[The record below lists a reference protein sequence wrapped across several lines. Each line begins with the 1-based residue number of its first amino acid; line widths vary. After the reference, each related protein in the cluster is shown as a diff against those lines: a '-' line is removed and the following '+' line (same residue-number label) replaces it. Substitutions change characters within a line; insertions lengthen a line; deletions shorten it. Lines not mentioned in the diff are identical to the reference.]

1 MLGHRELT
9 LEDYT
14 SILRRRFW
22 LIVSCAIGLTVVAAV
37 LARVIPP
44 RFVSQTFVLIERP
57 QVPED
62 YVKPVIT
69 EDLEQRVASL
79 KEQILSRSRLQPIIE
94 QYDLFGS
101 KRFHLFGK
109 KEYDMDDRVTMTQKA
124 IGIKPIPSGRGGMP
138 GFYLTFT
145 AGNPHVAQEV
155 CGRITSLFVVDNLQ
169 EREETAK
176 GTTDFLKQQL
186 ADAKTTLDEQDAKLA
201 AFQQQH
207 FGMLPDQ
214 ETSNNSNLQALM
226 TQMNAATEALSR
238 MQQNVTFLQ
247 AMISQQ
253 AQNDA
258 IPAPAAVA
266 QDERKKELQDLIDQ
280 KKLLDAQYTPDYP
293 DVIAI
298 SRKISDLKAEIA
310 QSPLQQGPA
319 AAVTSRPDSPQ
330 LQQLKAQLRA
340 AQQSMVDERQ
350 QQARLEEEIR
360 TYESRIE
367 SSPRVEEE
375 YKEITRDH
383 ETALQFYNGLL
394 AKMNESSMATALE
407 QRQQGE
413 QFRMIDPPNLPEAAS
428 FPNHLLFE
436 AGGLAGGLI
445 LGLVLA
451 GLLEYHDTSLRNEK
465 DIWAFTKL
473 PTLATISRIE
483 ELAAANG
490 SKKQGRNFAPSD
502 ESLEGA
508 RS

>member
-14 SILRRRFW
+14 GILRRRFW
-22 LIVSCAIGLTVVAAV
+22 LIVGCAIGLSVVAAV

-44 RFVSQTFVLIERP
+44 QFKSQTFVLIERP
-57 QVPED
+57 QVPEE

-69 EDLEQRVASL
+69 EDLEQRLASL
-79 KEQILSRSRLQPIIE
+79 KEQILSRTRLQPIIE

-109 KEYDMDDRVTMTQKA
+109 KEYDMDDRVAMTQKA

-145 AGNPHVAQEV
+145 AGNPHVAQDV
-155 CGRITSLFVVDNLQ
+155 CGKITSLFVVDNLQ
-169 EREETAK
+169 EREQTAQ

-186 ADAKTTLDEQDAKLA
+186 DDAKKTLDEQDAKLA

-253 AQNDA
+253 TQNDS
-258 IPAPAAVA
+258 IPAQAAVA
-266 QDERKKELQDLIDQ
+266 EDERKKELQDLINQ
-280 KKLLDAQYTPDYP
+280 KKILDAQYTPDYP
-293 DVIAI
+293 DVVAI
-298 SRKISDLKAEIA
+298 SRKIADLRAEIA
-310 QSPLQQGPA
+310 QSPQQAPA
-319 AAVTSRPDSPQ
+319 AAASQPDSPQ

-340 AQQSMVDERQ
+340 AQQSMADEKQ
-350 QQARLEEEIR
+350 QQVRIEEEIR

-413 QFRMIDPPNLPEAAS
+413 QFRIVDPPNLPEAAS
-428 FPNHLLFE
+428 FPNHLMFE
-436 AGGLAGGLI
+436 VGGLVGGLI
-445 LGLVLA
+445 LGLALA
-451 GLLEYHDTSLRNEK
+451 GFLEYHDKSLRNEK

-483 ELAAANG
+483 ELAAGNG
-490 SKKQGRNFAPSD
+490 SKKREINFVQSA
-502 ESLEGA
+502 ESMEGV
-508 RS
+508 RT